1 MVAKDLGRE
10 LEGDVHFYF
19 MIQHSESVVNC
30 LETCRKLILMF
41 NSVRGSSLF
50 SSFDE
55 ACNNFVCQV
64 CQDDDYLIK

>member
-1 MVAKDLGRE
+1 
-10 LEGDVHFYF
+10 

-30 LETCRKLILMF
+30 LETCGKLILMF
-41 NSVRGSSLF
+41 NSVRGSHLF

-55 ACNNFVCQV
+55 AYNNFI